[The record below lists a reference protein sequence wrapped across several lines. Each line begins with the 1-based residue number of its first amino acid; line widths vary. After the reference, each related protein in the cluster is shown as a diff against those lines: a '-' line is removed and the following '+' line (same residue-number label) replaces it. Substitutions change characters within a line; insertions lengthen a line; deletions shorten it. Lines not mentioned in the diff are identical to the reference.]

1 MILTHHSDNAA
12 DIDVNAAGDDDD
24 DTDDDDCVCE
34 WAGNG
39 DAPKTPFRFPLLN
52 NHHHYYDHHINF
64 PQQSSLL
71 LLSPHQFSSPQ

>member
-1 MILTHHSDNAA
+1 MILNYHSDDGA
-12 DIDVNAAGDDDD
+12 DDADNAAGDDDD
-24 DTDDDDCVCE
+24 DTDDDDRSCE

-64 PQQSSLL
+64 FLQ
-71 LLSPHQFSSPQ
+71 LSKIQPL

>member
-64 PQQSSLL
+64 PQ
-71 LLSPHQFSSPQ
+71 